1 MQGNRAHRL
10 HAYGGPEVMSFDTVP
25 VPAPEPG
32 QVLVQ
37 VHAAGV
43 NGLDWKIRE
52 GFVRDAFPLVLP
64 ATLGIELA
72 GVVTATGPG
81 VTRFKVGDRVMGP
94 LAGLGA
100 YADFVAVDEG
110 KLCPTPAGL
119 SDVRAAALPVAALT
133 AWQALRAEGELRAGQ
148 TVLIHGASGG
158 VGSFAVQFAKSAG
171 ATVLATASG
180 SSRDYLIGLGA
191 DRVIDRHTERFE
203 DHVRDIDLVLD
214 LVGGDA
220 VDRSWSVLADGGAI
234 VSTAAFDIAGRTP
247 SGRKGQFFMMKPD
260 AAQLS
265 AIADMVATGRAQS
278 DIAEVVDHAGL
289 AAALERNRTG
299 HAPGKI
305 VLDLTL

>member
-1 MQGNRAHRL
+1 MQGNRAHRI

-25 VPAPEPG
+25 VPAAGAG

-37 VHAAGV
+37 VKSAGV

-72 GVVTATGPG
+72 GIVTAVGPG

-100 YADFVAVDEG
+100 YADLVAVDEG
-110 KLCPTPAGL
+110 KLCLTPDGL
-119 SDVRAAALPVAALT
+119 SDVQAAALPVAALT
-133 AWQALRAEGELRAGQ
+133 AWQALRAEGELRPGQ
-148 TVLIHGASGG
+148 TILIHGASGG
-158 VGSFAVQFAKSAG
+158 VGSFAVQFAKAAG
-171 ATVLATASG
+171 VTVLATASG

-191 DRVIDRHTERFE
+191 DRVFDRHTERFE
-203 DHVRDIDLVLD
+203 DHARDIDLVLD

-220 VDRSWSVLADGGAI
+220 VDRSWSVLAKGGAI
-234 VSTAAFDIAGRTP
+234 ISTAAFDIAGRIP
-247 SGRKGQFFMMKPD
+247 PGRKGQFFRMKPD
-260 AAQLS
+260 AVQLRAIAEMVASDQVQS
-265 AIADMVATGRAQS
+265 AIA
-278 DIAEVVDHAGL
+278 EVTDHKGL
-289 AAALERNRTG
+289 PAALERNRTG